1 MKYSSAGPARVTV
14 TQPEELPGLP
24 SNGAPAD
31 KSEKSV
37 RTVRLF
43 WENRRFLMRIAL
55 YAVLVSAGL
64 AFLISP
70 RYQST
75 AHLMP
80 PDNQGSSGLA
90 MAAAAMAN
98 SASGSP
104 LGGMATDLLGMKSNS
119 DIFVGILS
127 SRTAQDKLINDFN
140 LQKVYGIKRMED
152 ARPALAD
159 HTSISVERKS
169 QIIAIE
175 VTDKS
180 PQRAAA
186 LCQAYVAE
194 LNTLVAE
201 LSTSSARRERIFLE
215 GRLKAVNNDLET
227 AEKKFSEFSSKNSA
241 IDVKE
246 QGRAMLGAAAVLQ
259 GNLIAAQSEY
269 EGLRQIYSD
278 SNVRVRSLHA
288 RIEELQHQLEGL
300 EGKGESTTT
309 LSNSN
314 QADDSL
320 YPSMRK
326 LPLLGVTY
334 ADLYRETKIQEAV
347 LETLTREYEMAKV
360 QEAKEIP
367 TVKVLDPPQIPDK
380 RSFPPRLL
388 IIFLGTVSI
397 MAVACGLILAR
408 NSWEQTDV
416 LDERKVFAQ
425 EVFGTLRT
433 KLPRFARNGV
443 APENGDATPSLI
455 SRARSDRD
463 NSEK

>member
-1 MKYSSAGPARVTV
+1 
-14 TQPEELPGLP
+14 
-24 SNGAPAD
+24 
-31 KSEKSV
+31 
-37 RTVRLF
+37 
-43 WENRRFLMRIAL
+43 
-55 YAVLVSAGL
+55 
-64 AFLISP
+64 
-70 RYQST
+70 
-75 AHLMP
+75 
-80 PDNQGSSGLA
+80 
-90 MAAAAMAN
+90 
-98 SASGSP
+98 
-104 LGGMATDLLGMKSNS
+104 
-119 DIFVGILS
+119 
-127 SRTAQDKLINDFN
+127 

-152 ARPALAD
+152 ARRALAD

-288 RIEELQHQLEGL
+288 RIEELQRQLEGL
-300 EGKGESTTT
+300 EGKGESSTT

-334 ADLYRETKIQEAV
+334 ADLYRKTKIQEAV

-388 IIFLGTVSI
+388 IMFLGTISI
-397 MAVACGLILAR
+397 MAVACGLISAR

>member
-1 MKYSSAGPARVTV
+1 MAWPA
-14 TQPEELPGLP
+14 
-24 SNGAPAD
+24 
-31 KSEKSV
+31 
-37 RTVRLF
+37 
-43 WENRRFLMRIAL
+43 
-55 YAVLVSAGL
+55 
-64 AFLISP
+64 
-70 RYQST
+70 
-75 AHLMP
+75 
-80 PDNQGSSGLA
+80 
-90 MAAAAMAN
+90 
-98 SASGSP
+98 
-104 LGGMATDLLGMKSNS
+104 DLLGMKSNS

-186 LCQAYVAE
+186 LCQAYVEE

-215 GRLKAVNNDLET
+215 GRLKAVNKDLET
-227 AEKKFSEFSSKNSA
+227 AEKNFSQFSSKNSA

-300 EGKGESTTT
+300 AGKGESTTT
-309 LSNSN
+309 LPTTP
-314 QADDSL
+314 DDSL

-326 LPLLGVTY
+326 LPLLGVNY
-334 ADLYRETKIQEAV
+334 ADLYRKQKFKKPFWKHLLAN
-347 LETLTREYEMAKV
+347 TRWPKFR
-360 QEAKEIP
+360 KP
-367 TVKVLDPPQIPDK
+367 KK
-380 RSFPPRLL
+380 SPR
-388 IIFLGTVSI
+388 
-397 MAVACGLILAR
+397 
-408 NSWEQTDV
+408 
-416 LDERKVFAQ
+416 
-425 EVFGTLRT
+425 
-433 KLPRFARNGV
+433 
-443 APENGDATPSLI
+443 
-455 SRARSDRD
+455 
-463 NSEK
+463 

>member
-1 MKYSSAGPARVTV
+1 
-14 TQPEELPGLP
+14 
-24 SNGAPAD
+24 
-31 KSEKSV
+31 
-37 RTVRLF
+37 
-43 WENRRFLMRIAL
+43 
-55 YAVLVSAGL
+55 
-64 AFLISP
+64 
-70 RYQST
+70 
-75 AHLMP
+75 
-80 PDNQGSSGLA
+80 
-90 MAAAAMAN
+90 
-98 SASGSP
+98 
-104 LGGMATDLLGMKSNS
+104 MKSNS

-127 SRTAQDKLINDFN
+127 SRTAQDKLINEFN

-227 AEKKFSEFSSKNSA
+227 AEKKFSQFSSKNSA

-309 LSNSN
+309 RAHSNH
-314 QADDSL
+314 ADDSL

-326 LPLLGVTY
+326 LPLLGVHLRGLVP
-334 ADLYRETKIQEAV
+334 ARPKFKKPFSKLLRAS
-347 LETLTREYEMAKV
+347 TRWPRFRK
-360 QEAKEIP
+360 P
-367 TVKVLDPPQIPDK
+367 
-380 RSFPPRLL
+380 RRFPP
-388 IIFLGTVSI
+388 
-397 MAVACGLILAR
+397 
-408 NSWEQTDV
+408 
-416 LDERKVFAQ
+416 
-425 EVFGTLRT
+425 
-433 KLPRFARNGV
+433 
-443 APENGDATPSLI
+443 
-455 SRARSDRD
+455 
-463 NSEK
+463 